1 MSQNLN
7 EAIFVKRVVFHARK
21 SGFRI
26 ETAPSGEE
34 QIDFGNKKLTVTHLS
49 KLYPAIVQ
57 ENADVAKLIDTI
69 APGRPCTHKPMKEIV
84 QKLVNEHS

>member
-1 MSQNLN
+1 MSHIFE
-7 EAIFVKRVVFHARK
+7 EARFLKQVMFHARK

-26 ETAPSGEE
+26 ETSSSGDE

-49 KLYPAIVQ
+49 KLYPAILQ
-57 ENADVAKLIDTI
+57 ENADVAKLINTV

-84 QKLVNEHS
+84 QKIVNEHS